1 METIK
6 KQVEMGGSTIEIIQN
21 PNANAAAHE
30 GSTAA
35 EYANNGRKYRK
46 DYHSQQNI
54 ITRWDNILS
63 NDPVFLFTII
73 FIICFAADILVSWEM
88 YRDVVSYVLTSTP
101 AWAMLLLGF
110 LINGFAAVVSHY
122 FSKTKSDGLFNY
134 EVWNLQ
140 HIIHRGE
147 KPYEIAIRDVTKDKK
162 NDFILFLLTSVT
174 LIVIVG
180 FISFNRSFLLKQGG
194 NDEAGYN
201 LLQKILPM
209 VIVMAEVFTGIYL
222 VFVLKRLL
230 LNLKASSNKGKFL
243 NFLHLTNE
251 HDKIVGRLVQKAN
264 KNNEYIDIQRNVKN
278 SLYRI
283 KYRDLNDSYI
293 DDLEFNQAEFIIKGA
308 MDNVIP
314 NLRIVGNLTGGGQTN
329 ATYTNEEGK
338 AEVHW
343 QSTEEH
349 IDSIIVGGI
358 KLMGPFT
365 SNFVHVVR
373 LEIPQIHQLH

>member
-1 METIK
+1 MEK
-6 KQVEMGGSTIEIIQN
+6 NKRQPEMSGSTIEIIQN

-35 EYANNGRKYRK
+35 EYANNGRKYRTE
-46 DYHSQQNI
+46 YYFQQKI
-54 ITRWDNILS
+54 VGRWNDLLS

-73 FIICFAADILVSWEM
+73 FIICFAADILITWEM
-88 YRDVVSYVLTSTP
+88 YRDVVSYILTSTP

-140 HIIHRGE
+140 HIIHKGE
-147 KPYEIAIRDVTKDKK
+147 KPHEIAVRDVTKDKK
-162 NDFILFLLTSVT
+162 NDFFLFLLTSVI
-174 LIVIVG
+174 LVVIVG
-180 FISFNRSFLLKQGG
+180 FISFNRSFLLTAGG
-194 NDEAGYN
+194 NKDADYN
-201 LLQKILPM
+201 LLQKILPI
-209 VIVMAEVFTGIYL
+209 VIVVAEVFTGIYL

-230 LNLKASSNKGKFL
+230 WNYKASSNRGKFL

-251 HDKIVGRLVQKAN
+251 HDKIVGRLIQKAN
-264 KNNEYIDIQRNVKN
+264 ENNEYVDFQRNVKN
-278 SLYRI
+278 SLFRI

-293 DDLEFNQAEFIIKGA
+293 DEVEFNQAEFIIKGSSDLA
-308 MDNVIP
+308 IP
-314 NLRIVGNLTGGGQTN
+314 NLSIVGNLNGGGQTN
-329 ATYTNEEGK
+329 ATYTDEQGK

-343 QSTEEH
+343 NSKDED
-349 IDSIIVGGI
+349 IDSLIVNGI

-365 SNFVHVVR
+365 RNFVHVVR
-373 LEIPQIHQLH
+373 LEVPSIHHLQ